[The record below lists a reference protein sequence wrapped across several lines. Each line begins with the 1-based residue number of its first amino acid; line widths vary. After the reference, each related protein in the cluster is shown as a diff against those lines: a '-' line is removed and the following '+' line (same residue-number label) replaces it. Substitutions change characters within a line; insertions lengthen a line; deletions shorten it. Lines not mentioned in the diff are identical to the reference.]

1 MRALARYACVGAAA
15 TALHYAVLVALVNW
29 TATPPP
35 AAAATGAV
43 LGAQLAYVGNRAFT
57 FTDRR
62 PWWASWWR
70 FQATAVLGAVLSAS
84 LVALGSLS
92 LIAIINDAEAQFQI
106 WRIGSAAGAALGIF
120 AAGFA
125 LARGHL
131 TPAQKIGE
139 VLTLILFVVIGLLSF
154 IATPLFGLKPIT
166 LEAFASVGALALTA
180 HVIWQF
186 FVEKAD

>member
-1 MRALARYACVGAAA
+1 METFYSQMAGVSFALLGLWWVVVQMKYKTWTTTPGRLV
-15 TALHYAVLVALVNW
+15 TAYAVSLSLIA
-29 TATPPP
+29 
-35 AAAATGAV
+35 
-43 LGAQLAYVGNRAFT
+43 LGA
-57 FTDRR
+57 
-62 PWWASWWR
+62 
-70 FQATAVLGAVLSAS
+70 
-84 LVALGSLS
+84 LS

-131 TPAQKIGE
+131 TPAQKISE

-154 IATPLFGLKPIT
+154 ITAPLFGLKPIT
-166 LEAFASVGALALTA
+166 LEAFASVGALALTT

-186 FVEKAD
+186 FVEKSE

>member
-43 LGAQLAYVGNRAFT
+43 LGAQLAYLGNRAFT

-84 LVALGSLS
+84 LVALGT
-92 LIAIINDAEAQFQI
+92 
-106 WRIGSAAGAALGIF
+106 RIGVHYLAAQACATL
-120 AAGFA
+120 
-125 LARGHL
+125 LAMGVTFLVNRRH
-131 TPAQKIGE
+131 T
-139 VLTLILFVVIGLLSF
+139 
-154 IATPLFGLKPIT
+154 FG
-166 LEAFASVGALALTA
+166 
-180 HVIWQF
+180 
-186 FVEKAD
+186 